1 MRLRHLGYACLNT
14 TLGTKSRTVR
24 LANLR
29 TEAVIPVIAQN
40 LDDILASLRWNVAH
54 GIRFFRISSDLIPF
68 GPLAAF
74 PFDWAEAFDWKF
86 REIRRLVKAEGLR
99 VTSHPG
105 QYTVLNS
112 PREKVVQDSVEE
124 LDHQARVLSL
134 MDPRGTM
141 TLHVGGA
148 YGDKPAA
155 IEAFARNLPRVSAH
169 ARARLVLENDDTT
182 FTLAE
187 VVGLAERVGLGVVV
201 DLFHHILNP
210 GTGTAA
216 AHPSGAENLPGA
228 EGQTWDAG
236 LVPLLD
242 RAVATW
248 NGRPPKLHLS
258 SRKPATRTAHADYL
272 DMDDV
277 QTLIELME
285 QVGAPEA
292 PYDVMIEA
300 KKKEI
305 AVLEVQRFVETGER
319 PARPI
324 PMETV
329 EEAAV
334 AVVDEAPVGDE
345 TAQ

>member
-29 TEAVIPVIAQN
+29 TEAVIPVVAQN
-40 LDDILASLRWNVAH
+40 LDDVLASLRWNVAH

-86 REIRRLVKAEGLR
+86 RQIRGLVKAEGLR

-112 PREKVVQDSVEE
+112 PREKVVQDSVDE
-124 LDHQARVLSL
+124 LNHQARVLKL
-134 MDPRGTM
+134 MDPKGTM

-148 YGDKPAA
+148 YGDKPSAM
-155 IEAFARNLPRVSAH
+155 EAFERNLPRLSED
-169 ARARLVLENDDTT
+169 ARARLALENDDTT
-182 FTLAE
+182 YTLAE
-187 VVGLAERVGLGVVV
+187 TVGLAERTGLAVIV
-201 DLFHHILNP
+201 DLFHHRLN
-210 GTGTAA
+210 
-216 AHPSGAENLPGA
+216 PSGATED
-228 EGQTWDAG
+228 EG
-236 LVPLLD
+236 LIPLLD

-258 SRKPATRTAHADYL
+258 SHKPGTRTGHADFL

-277 QTLIELME
+277 QALVDIMT
-285 QVGAPEA
+285 QVGPADA
-292 PYDVMIEA
+292 PYDVMLEA
-300 KKKEI
+300 KRKEL
-305 AVLEVQRFVETGER
+305 AVLEVQHYIDTGER

-324 PMETV
+324 PMETI
-329 EEAAV
+329 EEGDATE
-334 AVVDEAPVGDE
+334 VVG
-345 TAQ
+345 

>member
-29 TEAVIPVIAQN
+29 TEAVIPVVAQN
-40 LDDILASLRWNVAH
+40 LDDVLASLRWNVAH

-86 REIRRLVKAEGLR
+86 RQIRGLVKAEGLR

-112 PREKVVQDSVEE
+112 PREKVVQDSVDE
-124 LDHQARVLSL
+124 LNHQARVLKL
-134 MDPRGTM
+134 MDPKGTM

-148 YGDKPAA
+148 YGDKPSAMD
-155 IEAFARNLPRVSAH
+155 AFERNLPRLSDES
-169 ARARLVLENDDTT
+169 RSRLALENDDTT
-182 FTLAE
+182 YTLAE
-187 VVGLAERVGLGVVV
+187 TVGLAERTGLAVIV
-201 DLFHHILNP
+201 DLFHHRLN
-210 GTGTAA
+210 
-216 AHPSGAENLPGA
+216 PSGATED
-228 EGQTWDAG
+228 EG
-236 LVPLLD
+236 LIPLLD

-258 SRKPATRTAHADYL
+258 SHKPGTRTGHADFL

-277 QTLIELME
+277 QALVDIMT
-285 QVGAPEA
+285 QVGPADA
-292 PYDVMIEA
+292 PYDVMLEA
-300 KKKEI
+300 KRKEL
-305 AVLEVQRFVETGER
+305 AVLEVQHYIDTGER

-324 PMETV
+324 PMETI
-329 EEAAV
+329 EEGDATE
-334 AVVDEAPVGDE
+334 VVG
-345 TAQ
+345 

>member
-29 TEAVIPVIAQN
+29 TEAVIPVVAQN
-40 LDDILASLRWNVAH
+40 LDDVLASLRWNVAH

-112 PREKVVQDSVEE
+112 PREKVVQDSVDE
-124 LDHQARVLSL
+124 LDHQARVLQL

-155 IEAFARNLPRVSAH
+155 MAAFARNLPRVSAD

-187 VVGLAERVGLGVVV
+187 VVGLAEQVGLGVVV

-210 GTGTAA
+210 
-216 AHPSGAENLPGA
+216 SGE
-228 EGQTWDAG
+228 EGETWDAG

-248 NGRPPKLHLS
+248 GGRPPKLHLS
-258 SRKPATRTAHADYL
+258 SHKPTTRTGHADYL

-277 QTLIELME
+277 RTLVDVMA
-285 QVGAPEA
+285 QVGDAHA
-292 PYDVMIEA
+292 PYDVMLEA
-300 KKKEI
+300 KKKEL

-329 EEAAV
+329 EEADAPTV
-334 AVVDEAPVGDE
+334 SDEAPVGDE
-345 TAQ
+345 TVW

>member
-1 MRLRHLGYACLNT
+1 MRLRHLGYACLNA

-40 LDDILASLRWNVAH
+40 LDDVLASLRWNVQH

-86 REIRRLVKAEGLR
+86 REIRRLVKAENLR

-112 PREKVVQDSVEE
+112 PREKVVQDSLDE
-124 LDHQARVLSL
+124 LEFQARVLAL
-134 MDPRGTM
+134 MDPKGTM

-148 YGDKPAA
+148 YGDKPSAMD
-155 IEAFARNLPRVSAH
+155 AFARNLERLSDF
-169 ARARLVLENDDTT
+169 ARARLIIENDDTT
-182 FTLAE
+182 FTLEE
-187 VVGLAERVGLGVVV
+187 VVGLAERTGLAVVV

-210 GTGTAA
+210 GTDAA
-216 AHPSGAENLPGA
+216 AGE
-228 EGQTWDAG
+228 TWDAG

-248 NGRPPKLHLS
+248 GGRPPKLHLS
-258 SRKPATRTAHADYL
+258 SHKPGTRTGHADFL
-272 DMDDV
+272 SMDDV
-277 QTLIELME
+277 EAL
-285 QVGAPEA
+285 VGVMDHVGERDA
-292 PYDVMIEA
+292 PYDVMLEA
-300 KKKEI
+300 KRKEI
-305 AVLEVQRFVETGER
+305 AVLEVMRFLETGER
-319 PARPI
+319 PARLI

-329 EEAAV
+329 AEA
-334 AVVDEAPVGDE
+334 E
-345 TAQ
+345 TPAG

>member
-29 TEAVIPVIAQN
+29 TETVIPVVARN
-40 LDDILASLRWNVAH
+40 LDDVLASLRWNVAH
-54 GIRFFRISSDLIPF
+54 GIRFFRVSSDLIPF

-86 REIRRLVKAEGLR
+86 REIRALVKAEGLR

-112 PREKVVQDSVEE
+112 PREKVVRDSVDE
-124 LDHQARVLSL
+124 LEHQARVLRL

-148 YGDKPAA
+148 YGDKPSALAA
-155 IEAFARNLPRVSAH
+155 FERTLPRLSDEVRS
-169 ARARLVLENDDTT
+169 RLVLENDDTT

-187 VVGLAERVGLGVVV
+187 VVGLAERTGLAVVV
-201 DLFHHILNP
+201 DLFHHVLNP
-210 GTGTAA
+210 GTGP
-216 AHPSGAENLPGA
+216 AHPSGE
-228 EGQTWDAG
+228 TWDAD
-236 LVPLLD
+236 LLD
-242 RAVATW
+242 LLGRAMATW
-248 NGRPPKLHLS
+248 GARAPKLHLS
-258 SRKPATRTAHADYL
+258 SHRPGTRTGHADFL

-277 QTLIELME
+277 QTLTDVMA

-292 PYDVMIEA
+292 PYDVMLEA
-300 KKKEI
+300 KKKEL
-305 AVLEVQRFVETGER
+305 AVLEVRHFLATGER

-329 EEAAV
+329 QEAEGV
-334 AVVDEAPVGDE
+334 RDEAG
-345 TAQ
+345 